1 MFGKLLNWMKIPI
14 AKVPE
19 EIAVCEFEC
28 EEHECLLHD
37 WEHCE
42 RRLHTSDSQGRDQRQ

>member
-1 MFGKLLNWMKIPI
+1 MFGKLLNWMKIPV

-28 EEHECLLHD
+28 DEHECLLHD
-37 WEHCE
+37 WENCE
-42 RRLHTSDSQGRDQRQ
+42 RRLHTGNSQSGNQSQ